1 LPRAYLSQKL
11 VHYRPGRRDPAHR
24 WRGCELLLAL
34 PPERAER
41 RNRWRHAAKLLL
53 DQADVADV
61 SRQVHLALFYDVG
74 AFLIVA
80 VLVVVV
86 VWPTLAP
93 WL

>member
-1 LPRAYLSQKL
+1 
-11 VHYRPGRRDPAHR
+11 
-24 WRGCELLLAL
+24 
-34 PPERAER
+34 
-41 RNRWRHAAKLLL
+41 
-53 DQADVADV
+53 
-61 SRQVHLALFYDVG
+61 LALFYDAG

>member
-1 LPRAYLSQKL
+1 MC
-11 VHYRPGRRDPAHR
+11 
-24 WRGCELLLAL
+24 WAL
-34 PPERAER
+34 PPERAEH
-41 RNRWRHAAKLLL
+41 RNRWRHAAKPLL

-61 SRQVHLALFYDVG
+61 SRQVHSALFYDAG

>member
-1 LPRAYLSQKL
+1 M
-11 VHYRPGRRDPAHR
+11 RRGGAP
-24 WRGCELLLAL
+24 WGLLAL
-34 PPERAER
+34 PPERAEH

-61 SRQVHLALFYDVG
+61 SRQVHLALFYDAG

>member
-1 LPRAYLSQKL
+1 MGIARYEIRQSKK
-11 VHYRPGRRDPAHR
+11 GT
-24 WRGCELLLAL
+24 
-34 PPERAER
+34 
-41 RNRWRHAAKLLL
+41 AA
-53 DQADVADV
+53 A
-61 SRQVHLALFYDVG
+61 G